1 MWDSQLG
8 SVGKREA
15 WAGVVG
21 PRHLRVLGFHMVK
34 FGLLAELGDQGN
46 SGLVPGG
53 QAGRRGVRGS
63 DIPLYCDG
71 QCGLGGPGG
80 EREGGGGGSAR
91 GAEPSP

>member
-1 MWDSQLG
+1 MRDSQLG

-34 FGLLAELGDQGN
+34 FGFLAELGDQGN

-53 QAGRRGVRGS
+53 QAGHRGVRGS

-71 QCGLGGPGG
+71 Q
-80 EREGGGGGSAR
+80 
-91 GAEPSP
+91 